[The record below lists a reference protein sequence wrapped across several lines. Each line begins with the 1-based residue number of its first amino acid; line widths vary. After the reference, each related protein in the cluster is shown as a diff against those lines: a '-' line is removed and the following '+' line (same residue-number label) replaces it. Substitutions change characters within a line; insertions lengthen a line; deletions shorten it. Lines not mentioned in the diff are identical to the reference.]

1 MYTACAVVRV
11 RMDACVG
18 MGVRACVFMYKGE
31 ETESVC

>member
-18 MGVRACVFMYKGE
+18 MGVRACVCVRVGHVG
-31 ETESVC
+31 SV